1 MPTSW
6 TRETTLGTSTS
17 SMSVTTLTTTGN
29 VTVGGTL
36 TSTGTITGTLVTAA
50 QGNIT
55 SVGTLTTLTVDN
67 VIVNGTT
74 IGHTSDTDL
83 MTLASG
89 ALTVSGTITVGVDDT
104 GHDVKFFG
112 ATASNYMIYDQSD
125 DMLKIYTTGS
135 SSGSGSVKLIHT
147 DTDALAGP
155 KLIMR
160 RIANDALNDV
170 IGNVTFSADDD
181 GDGETAYAAVR
192 GQVGASAGAMA
203 AGAEEGALNLIAMAN
218 GTETSGILIKGQA
231 DGTADVNIANG
242 AASITTVAGDLAIT
256 GGNITTATTFD
267 STVTVG
273 VDDAGHDVKFFGN
286 TASHYMLW
294 DTSEDT
300 LRIASTG
307 NTANLILSSSDT
319 DAATGPGITLE
330 RIATGADNDA
340 LGKIDFYGRDD
351 GGNTTLY
358 ARLYSQL
365 ITAADGGEVGSMQFQ
380 MMTESASGNTVK
392 TGLWIKGSS
401 TNDRVT
407 CNMPNGGLIIGLNSS
422 SQGSL
427 TLWDGAGGNTPG
439 YIVLYSPNGTANY
452 IFCEDDGT
460 LKRHTSIPTANGDG
474 SEIGGQS

>member
-1 MPTSW
+1 MSTGHKKWATGDLVEATAFNSYVQNQVVGVYADSSARDAAFGGTGEPTLAEGMVCYLNDTNELQIYSGSAW
-6 TRETTLGTSTS
+6 VPLLDLDTFSVS
-17 SMSVTTLTTTGN
+17 SGAYTIKGN
-29 VTVGGTL
+29 VTVGG
-36 TSTGTITGTLVTAA
+36 
-50 QGNIT
+50 
-55 SVGTLTTLTVDN
+55 
-67 VIVNGTT
+67 
-74 IGHTSDTDL
+74 
-83 MTLASG
+83 
-89 ALTVSGTITVGVDDT
+89 DDT
-104 GHDVKFFG
+104 
-112 ATASNYMIYDQSD
+112 
-125 DMLKIYTTGS
+125 
-135 SSGSGSVKLIHT
+135 
-147 DTDALAGP
+147 
-155 KLIMR
+155 
-160 RIANDALNDV
+160 
-170 IGNVTFSADDD
+170 
-181 GDGETAYAAVR
+181 
-192 GQVGASAGAMA
+192 
-203 AGAEEGALNLIAMAN
+203 
-218 GTETSGILIKGQA
+218 
-231 DGTADVNIANG
+231 
-242 AASITTVAGDLAIT
+242 
-256 GGNITTATTFD
+256 
-267 STVTVG
+267 
-273 VDDAGHDVKFFGN
+273 GHDVKFFGN